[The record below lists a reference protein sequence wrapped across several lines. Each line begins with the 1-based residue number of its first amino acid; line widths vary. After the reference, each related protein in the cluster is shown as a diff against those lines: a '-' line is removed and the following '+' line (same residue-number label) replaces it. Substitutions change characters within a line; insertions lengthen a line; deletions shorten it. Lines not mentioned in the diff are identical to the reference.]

1 MNSFAE
7 GAGVDPRE
15 REDVREVIHRALDE
29 EPELGLEP
37 QAILSLARRRLRAR
51 RYAGIGG
58 VAAAVAG
65 VTLGASLLS
74 GPVDAPGMVG
84 PAEVG
89 RVSTT
94 VPSVPQVTT
103 TSPTPTTPSP
113 MAPSQPEVG
122 PSPTSKST
130 VHAPGTQSPRPTTP
144 RSAPATSEPA
154 AVSVSPTTTKR

>member
-7 GAGVDPRE
+7 GAETDPRE
-15 REDVREVIHRALDE
+15 RDDVRSVIHRALDE

-37 QAILSLARRRLRAR
+37 QEILSLARRRLRTR

-65 VTLGASLLS
+65 VTLGATLLT
-74 GPVDAPGMVG
+74 GPIEAPGMVG

-89 RVSTT
+89 RVTT
-94 VPSVPQVTT
+94 TAPSVP
-103 TSPTPTTPSP
+103 PTTPPPTTVSPSP
-113 MAPSQPEVG
+113 MPPPSA
-122 PSPTSKST
+122 TTKST
-130 VHAPGTQSPRPTTP
+130 VRAPEPPTSTAVLRPTTP

-154 AVSVSPTTTKR
+154 PASVSPTTTRR

>member
-1 MNSFAE
+1 MNSFE
-7 GAGVDPRE
+7 GAEVDPRE
-15 REDVREVIHRALDE
+15 RDDVREVIHRALDE

-37 QAILSLARRRLRAR
+37 QEILSLARRRLRTR

-65 VTLGASLLS
+65 VTLGATLLT
-74 GPVDAPGMVG
+74 GPVEAPGMIG

-94 VPSVPQVTT
+94 APQVTT
-103 TSPTPTTPSP
+103 TPPPPTVSPSP
-113 MAPSQPEVG
+113 MPPPS
-122 PSPTSKST
+122 TTTKST
-130 VHAPGTQSPRPTTP
+130 VRAPAPPTASLRPTTP

-154 AVSVSPTTTKR
+154 PESVSPTTTRR

>member
-7 GAGVDPRE
+7 GAEVDPRE
-15 REDVREVIHRALDE
+15 REDVREMIHRALDE

-37 QAILSLARRRLRAR
+37 HAILSLARRRQRVM

-65 VTLGASLLS
+65 VTLGATLLT

-89 RVSTT
+89 RV
-94 VPSVPQVTT
+94 TT
-103 TSPTPTTPSP
+103 TTTAPVFSTPTTPSP
-113 MAPSQPEVG
+113 QDP
-122 PSPTSKST
+122 PTSDTTIKST
-130 VHAPGTQSPRPTTP
+130 VRAPEPPAVTSARPSGP
-144 RSAPATSEPA
+144 RSVPATSEPS
-154 AVSVSPTTTKR
+154 AVSVSPTTTRR